1 LPAGGIDRKFNPIEE
16 LPNLRINEFLRRS
29 LNSSI
34 LQSVN
39 RYNVPVAD
47 EPKSRVVSAET
58 IGLIVI
64 AVMLAI
70 MILVRWAGIIH
81 WSAR

>member
-1 LPAGGIDRKFNPIEE
+1 LREVYR
-16 LPNLRINEFLRRS
+16 NLRIVELPLTVNAIRQFF
-29 LNSSI
+29 NSQI
-34 LQSVN
+34 RKWLQLS
-39 RYNVPVAD
+39 PMPD
-47 EPKSRVVSAET
+47 EPKIRVLRAET

-70 MILVRWAGIIH
+70 MILARWGGIIP

>member
-1 LPAGGIDRKFNPIEE
+1 LREVYR
-16 LPNLRINEFLRRS
+16 NLRIVELPLTVNAIRQFF
-29 LNSSI
+29 NSQI
-34 LQSVN
+34 RKWLQLS
-39 RYNVPVAD
+39 PMPD
-47 EPKSRVVSAET
+47 EPKTRALRAET

-70 MILVRWAGIIH
+70 MILLRWGGIIP